1 MTGIA
6 TRTLTTIGLLAL
18 AGAGFAGVAHA
29 AVTVMVKNDGPAAVQ
44 IGFDNAAAKTVA
56 PRATER
62 FSLDAGELSAQCRYE
77 GGYDGCNLEGRFTLA
92 DSKTRTFSLR
102 PFFTAQHAVA
112 LVQQSQLIVE
122 TRPDQT
128 WATNTRD
135 VAGVAGDCADY
146 QAGKLAEVSRRLQG
160 RSQLG
165 SVTLVT
171 QNLCGEERAAFAA
184 TVNGAQL
191 FFPVRSV
198 TFKDKNGR
206 LVLVRQ

>member
-1 MTGIA
+1 
-6 TRTLTTIGLLAL
+6 
-18 AGAGFAGVAHA
+18 V
-29 AVTVMVKNDGPAAVQ
+29 VVKNDGPAAVQ
-44 IGFDNAAAKTVA
+44 IGFDNGATKTVA
-56 PRATER
+56 ARAAER
-62 FSLDAGELSAQCRYE
+62 FTLGAGEHSAQCRYE
-77 GGYDGCNLEGRFTLA
+77 GGYDGCNLEGSFTLA
-92 DSKTRTFSLR
+92 DSKERTLSLR
-102 PFFTAQHAVA
+102 PFFTAQHAAA
-112 LVQQSQLIVE
+112 LVQQSELIVE

-135 VAGVAGDCADY
+135 VAGSGADCADY

-165 SVTLVT
+165 NVTLVT

-191 FFPVRSV
+191 YFPVRSV
-198 TFKDKNGR
+198 IFRDKTGR